1 MNESSRVQNLLNEQN
16 SEINRLKNYVKK
28 LEATLREIGL
38 EAPSTCF
45 GYCSKKAREAM
56 KGKNDASTQ

>member
-1 MNESSRVQNLLNEQN
+1 MNESSRVQSLLNEQN

-28 LEATLREIGL
+28 LEATMREIGL

-56 KGKNDASTQ
+56 KGKDDASAQ